1 MINKLINNQ
10 SLVSSLCKEMAPL
23 GMKVSAKW
31 NNAWSTLNY
40 LYWLYIGFTTDGEFN
55 YLQKLEAY
63 QIIIIKFFVF

>member
-23 GMKVSAKW
+23 GMKGSAKW